1 MTPAPHILQAT
12 AVAFAYRPDHPVLRG
27 VDLTGR
33 AGILTCLLGPNGSGK
48 STLLRCLM
56 GQLSPAGGS
65 VLLDGRPVRRYGP
78 RALARLVAYVPQFPH
93 SAFAFS
99 AQEIILLGRL
109 AHMGTLG
116 LPSTKDLAIAQ
127 AAMKMTQTEEFAE
140 RCLDQLSGGEAQR
153 VMIARAL
160 AQQPQVLLLD
170 EPTSHLDMKNQVAIY
185 RMLRRVAHDWP
196 MAVICVSHDI
206 NMASQFADELVLM
219 RAGLIVAAGS
229 AVQVIQPEILKR
241 TYDLDVDLIP
251 AGTNV
256 PLVMPRWP
264 E

>member
-1 MTPAPHILQAT
+1 MTDTPHILAAS
-12 AVAFAYRPDHPVLRG
+12 AVEFAYRPDRLVLGG
-27 VDLTGR
+27 VNLAAR
-33 AGILTCLLGPNGSGK
+33 AGTLTCLLGPNGSGK

-56 GQLSPAGGS
+56 GQLTPTAGS
-65 VLLDGRPVRRYGP
+65 VLLDGKPVRKYGP
-78 RALARLVAYVPQFPH
+78 RALARMLAYVPQFPH

-99 AQEIILLGRL
+99 VQEIILMGRL

-116 LPSTKDLAIAQ
+116 LPCAKDVAIAK
-127 AAMKMTQTEEFAE
+127 AAMHMTQTEEFAE

-170 EPTSHLDMKNQVAIY
+170 EPTSHLDMKSQVAIY
-185 RMLRRVAHDWP
+185 RMLHRVAHDWP
-196 MAVICVSHDI
+196 MAVICVSHDV

-219 RAGLIVAAGS
+219 RGGQIVAAG
-229 AVQVIQPEILKR
+229 AAAEVIQKDILKR

-251 AGTNV
+251 AGTSV
-256 PLVMPRWP
+256 PLVMPRWT